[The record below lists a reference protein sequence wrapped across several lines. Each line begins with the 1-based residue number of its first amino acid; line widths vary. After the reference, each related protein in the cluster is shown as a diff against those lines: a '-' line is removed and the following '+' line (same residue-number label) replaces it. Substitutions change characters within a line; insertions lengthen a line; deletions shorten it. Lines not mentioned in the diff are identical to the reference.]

1 MKFEKVQ
8 SFLGHSSSVYTLD
21 SDANYIYSGSAD
33 CFVTRWE
40 IASGKQ
46 DKFAI
51 KFEFAVY
58 SLRLINQQQQ
68 LLVGLAS
75 GDLHIFDLITRKEL
89 KFYQQHK
96 EAIFCIQY
104 NEKLN
109 QFYAADAVGNLS
121 VWDAVSFDLLGYF
134 PLDCGKI
141 RRIAVDSSG
150 EKLALACQDGTIR
163 VIDALT
169 FSELHKIDAHNDGVG
184 SVVFSPTDATI
195 LYSGGKDALLKK
207 WNIQSKQLLITIPAH
222 NYMIY
227 ELQFIGEHLLS
238 ASRDKT
244 IKCWD
249 ANNLSIQQRLDFK
262 SKGHKHSVN
271 ALVSLSTDW
280 FVSCSDDR
288 QVISWK
294 IKV

>member
-1 MKFEKVQ
+1 MKFEKEQ

-21 SDANYIYSGSAD
+21 SDAQYIYSGSAD

-40 IASGKQ
+40 LASGKQ

-75 GDLHIFDLITRKEL
+75 GDLHIFDLTTRKEL

-109 QFYAADAVGNLS
+109 QFYAADAVGNVS

-141 RRIAVDSSG
+141 RRIAVDSTG
-150 EKLALACQDGTIR
+150 ENLAIACQDGTIR
-163 VIDALT
+163 IIDSVT
-169 FSELHKIDAHNDGVG
+169 FNELISLVAHENGVG
-184 SVVFSPTDATI
+184 AVAFSPIDSSI

-207 WNIQSKQLLITIPAH
+207 WDLKLNQVELEIPAH

-227 ELQFIGEHLLS
+227 DLQFIGEYLLS
-238 ASRDKT
+238 SSRDKT
-244 IKCWD
+244 IKCWNSND
-249 ANNLSIQQRLDFK
+249 LSIVQRLDFK

-271 ALVSLSTDW
+271 ALLPLSTDS